1 MRRKWLWTD
10 FQLDKINQVIQ
21 IIDELKEY
29 LPLTLR
35 QVYYQ
40 LVGKGYI
47 ENNKSQYG
55 MLSNLLKWGRID
67 GYIAWDVIEDRVRK
81 YRDNRG
87 WDNQEQ
93 FVRQELNSFL
103 SGYKRD
109 LMQSQDCYL
118 EVWIE
123 KDALATIFDRIC
135 GPHGISV
142 VVCRGFSSISF
153 LNDFKERL
161 SWYQGKQPVMLYFG
175 DFDPSGMEMLRAMEI
190 TLETELN
197 IQGIRF
203 KRIALLEDDIFKYE
217 LPNNPDALK
226 KTDSRAKKHV
236 EQYGELAVELDA
248 LHPAILEQKIKDA
261 IDSEINISLFNQ
273 EVLRHNAEFDK
284 LNEMREIVVSYVK
297 GL

>member
-109 LMQSQDCYL
+109 LLQSQGSYL

-135 GPHGISV
+135 GPYGISV

-161 SWYQGKQPVMLYFG
+161 SWYQGKRPVMLYFG
-175 DFDPSGMEMLRAMEI
+175 DFDPSGMEMLRAMET

-197 IQGIRF
+197 IEGIRF

-273 EVLRHNAEFDK
+273 EVLRHNAELDK
-284 LNEMREIVVSYVK
+284 LNEMRELVASYVK